1 MRLLDEYVFYS
12 AKIFLHFSIVSEVP
26 LTGLKRYNLS
36 MRCSRFYIRNHS
48 CLYWVMAFSKV
59 LFSLINYARVFSESL
74 LVITSSNPSIKDF
87 PNLES
92 RNKLNFLWSILFE
105 RIMCCTMLTLSLE
118 LPIFIPLGTSKSYL
132 RILWV

>member
-12 AKIFLHFSIVSEVP
+12 AKIFLHLSIVLEVP

-36 MRCSRFYIRNHS
+36 MRGSPFYIRNYS
-48 CLYWVMAFSKV
+48 CFYWVIAFSKV
-59 LFSLINYARVFSESL
+59 LFSLINYARLFSESL

-132 RILWV
+132 